1 MSKNTPARL
10 TVLRTET
17 VAPAMRRLVLGGPG
31 FAEFL
36 VNRRGMQ
43 QPYTD
48 EYVKLVF
55 LADGFD
61 YPEPLDL
68 AIVKDTMPAEARP
81 VLRTYTVRWV
91 DEVAAELAIDFVV
104 HGDAGI
110 AGPWAARAEPGDTIH
125 VRGPSGGYVPDPS
138 ADWHLFVGDEAG
150 LPAITASIEAL
161 PAGARA
167 VAFVEIGGP
176 ADEIAIATVADLE
189 LHWLHR
195 GDAEPGTTTLLDDAV
210 RALRGP
216 PVVCRPSCTA
226 SRRCSRASARTCWPT
241 AVSPSRTCRCRRTGG
256 AARPRRASGS
266 GSRSRPRPSSVR
278 PRPDPSSRPAGDGSF
293 GLSAAGA
300 AGRQKDRSGRGWAVR
315 RAPTRCGLTGR

>member
-55 LADGFD
+55 LAEGFE

-68 AIVKDTMPAEARP
+68 GIVKDTMPPEARP

-91 DEVAAELAIDFVV
+91 DEVAGELAIDFVV

-195 GDAEPGTTTLLDDAV
+195 GDAEPGTTTLLDAAV
-210 RALRGP
+210 RAHAWPAGRVQAFVHGE
-216 PVVCRPSCTA
+216 
-226 SRRCSRASARTCWPT
+226 SALLK
-241 AVSPSRTCRCRRTGG
+241 
-256 AARPRRASGS
+256 
-266 GSRSRPRPSSVR
+266 SVR
-278 PRPDPSSRPAGDGSF
+278 PYVMVDRGVAKQDVSVSAYWRRGSTEEGFRVWKSQQAEAVIRPTAS
-293 GLSAAGA
+293 
-300 AGRQKDRSGRGWAVR
+300 
-315 RAPTRCGLTGR
+315 

>member
-36 VNRRGMQ
+36 VNRRGMK

-55 LADGFD
+55 LAEGFE

-68 AIVKDTMPAEARP
+68 GIVKDTMPPEARP

-91 DEVAAELAIDFVV
+91 DEVAGELAIDFVV
-104 HGDAGI
+104 HGDAGV

-195 GDAEPGTTTLLDDAV
+195 GDAEPGTTTLLDAAV
-210 RALRGP
+210 RAHAWPAGRVQAFVHGE
-216 PVVCRPSCTA
+216 
-226 SRRCSRASARTCWPT
+226 SALLK
-241 AVSPSRTCRCRRTGG
+241 
-256 AARPRRASGS
+256 
-266 GSRSRPRPSSVR
+266 SVR
-278 PRPDPSSRPAGDGSF
+278 PYVMVDRGVAKQDVSVSAYWRRGSTEEGFRVWKSQQAEAVIRPTAS
-293 GLSAAGA
+293 
-300 AGRQKDRSGRGWAVR
+300 
-315 RAPTRCGLTGR
+315 